1 MFGFILRGK
10 EESRGDPSCFSC
22 RSQLLLHPSS
32 FFSGIFG
39 TVTCSWPT
47 MYEMKIGAITFQV
60 AIGDIAK
67 ESADVIVN
75 STTRM
80 FNLKSGTSFK
90 LYT

>member
-10 EESRGDPSCFSC
+10 EESRDPSCFSC
-22 RSQLLLHPSS
+22 RSQLLLQPSS

-47 MYEMKIGAITFQV
+47 VCEMKIGAITFQV
-60 AIGDIAK
+60 AVGDIAK

-90 LYT
+90 LNT